1 MFVHKRQYAS
11 MKIYTEI
18 ITDLCYDKFCLI
30 ESESNKIAFR
40 SNLRTDAWIFG
51 QMSTIEYNRSYLYI
65 DKLFFYVEV
74 NFVSAV

>member
-11 MKIYTEI
+11 MKIYR
-18 ITDLCYDKFCLI
+18 DHKNLCYDKFCLI

-40 SNLRTDAWIFG
+40 SNFRTDAWIFG
-51 QMSTIEYNRSYLYI
+51 QTSTIEYNRSYLYI